1 MKATIIHFSNFLF
14 YGNVFVS
21 LCAASLTYLNCLF
34 FGVDQFAFHLSLF
47 IFCATNVAYNFQR
60 LFRIRKT
67 NSTPSSARLNW
78 IKKHKTHLLLMN
90 FLLSGLAFYCLIVL
104 PMKVLVILIPIGFIS
119 FWYVVDLKS
128 IPAIRSIPFI
138 KLFVI
143 GITWSL
149 STFGLPLMISNSLY
163 CSKNYAILFLSITFY
178 VILQTIPF
186 DIRDID
192 YDTELKIKTL
202 AQRLGVKKS
211 KLLSATGFLT
221 LSITFYLIS
230 FHELSTQIIVQSYA
244 ISSLLATPLILAIN
258 PHKKEYYYSGVIE
271 SILLFPFLIH
281 LFLSK
286 VF

>member
-1 MKATIIHFSNFLF
+1 MKATILHFSNFLF

-21 LCAASLTYLNCLF
+21 LCAASLTHLNCLL
-34 FGVDQFAFHLSLF
+34 FGVDQFASHLSLF

-67 NSTPSSARLNW
+67 DSTPSSARLNW
-78 IKKHKTHLLLMN
+78 IKKHKNYLLVIN
-90 FLLSGLAFYCLIVL
+90 FFLSGLAFYCLILL
-104 PMKVLVILIPIGFIS
+104 PIKVLVILIPIGFIS
-119 FWYVVDLKS
+119 LWYVVDFKQ
-128 IPAIRSIPFI
+128 IPALRNIPFI

-149 STFGLPLMISNSLY
+149 STFGLPYLISNPLY
-163 CSKNYAILFLSITFY
+163 LSKYFVLLFICITLY
-178 VILQTIPF
+178 IVLQTIPF

-221 LSITFYLIS
+221 ISIILYTISFQSLSIQPIILAYA
-230 FHELSTQIIVQSYA
+230 LSA
-244 ISSLLATPLILAIN
+244 LLAIPLILAIN
-258 PHKKEYYYSGVIE
+258 THKKEYYYSGVIE